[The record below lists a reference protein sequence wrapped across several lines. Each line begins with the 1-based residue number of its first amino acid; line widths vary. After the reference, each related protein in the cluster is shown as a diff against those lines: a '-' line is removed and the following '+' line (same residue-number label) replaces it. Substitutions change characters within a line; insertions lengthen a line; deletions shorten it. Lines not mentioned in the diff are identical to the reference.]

1 MVYYYGLPRRYQLF
15 FQPDSWFVMINHSI
29 SEPQNLQLG
38 FDNGPYISLGYLILN
53 FNATNF
59 LVFEWNV
66 QQPAGS

>member
-1 MVYYYGLPRRYQLF
+1 
-15 FQPDSWFVMINHSI
+15 MINHST

-66 QQPAGS
+66 QQPAGC